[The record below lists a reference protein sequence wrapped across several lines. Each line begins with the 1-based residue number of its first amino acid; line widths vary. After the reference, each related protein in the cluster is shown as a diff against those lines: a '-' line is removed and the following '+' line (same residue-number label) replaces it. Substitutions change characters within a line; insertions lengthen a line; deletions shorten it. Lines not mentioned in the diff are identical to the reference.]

1 VSSHAG
7 VEHLGAHDRE
17 AIDNVRLG
25 FWIFLGSESVFFA
38 TLIGT
43 YLALHTHGGHG
54 QDAHVLDIAKT
65 TVATIALS
73 FSGLTMALA
82 VAAARRHRPRA
93 MANWL
98 IATILLGLVF
108 VANQV
113 LEFTSLYR
121 DGVTLKSSAFG
132 SSFFVLTGFHGLH
145 VTFGC
150 VWMIIWLVHIYQ
162 GHYFPDDSDSRRRIG
177 DREAAMFEVCGLY
190 WAFVDVVWI
199 VIFTVVY
206 LIGALS

>member
-7 VEHLGAHDRE
+7 TDLARELEPHARE
-17 AIDNVRLG
+17 AVDNARLG
-25 FWIFLGSESVFFA
+25 FWIFMGSESVFFA

-43 YLALHTHGGHG
+43 YLALHLQGGHG
-54 QDAHVLDIAKT
+54 QGPHVLDIAKT

-82 VAAARRHRPRA
+82 VAAAHRADLAR
-93 MANWL
+93 MRGWL
-98 IATILLGLVF
+98 YATILLGLVF

-113 LEFTSLYR
+113 VEFTSLYR
-121 DGVTLKSSAFG
+121 DGVTLSSSAFG
-132 SSFFVLTGFHGLH
+132 SAFFTLTGFHGLH

-150 VWMIIWLVHIYQ
+150 LWLIVWLAHLYQ
-162 GHYFPDDSDSRRRIG
+162 NRPFGE
-177 DREAAMFEVCGLY
+177 REATMFEVAGLY

-206 LIGALS
+206 LIGVLA